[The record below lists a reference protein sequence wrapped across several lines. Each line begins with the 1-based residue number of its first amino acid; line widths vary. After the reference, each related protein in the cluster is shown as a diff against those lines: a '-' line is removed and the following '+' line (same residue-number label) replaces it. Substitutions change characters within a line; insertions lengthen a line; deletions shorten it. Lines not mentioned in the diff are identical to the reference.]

1 MSTRIIGPRPWLG
14 PGMGAGNGGV
24 DEDGNPVEPY
34 GGPTTGD
41 VADGIRD
48 VVGDI
53 QQRVRGKAKPDA
65 RAEPTAKA
73 REVDCSQ
80 MPDETACNECLLK
93 EGFIGPPRT
102 GRYVTRRNLINYE
115 YQLYIANLRSAP
127 LRFGFM
133 VADKADPARTFFS
146 VDTLFDYLHRKG
158 FSRTVQEWH
167 FNACEFD
174 GFWLKDCTV
183 VEAKGRYEHFLDEE
197 EQPKYRFVVPSVFQ
211 PWREQMIRQRAAIAI
226 AEPQGRLVWCFMQRR
241 AMAAAIEFARLDP
254 LICRYEPFRG
264 GGI

>member
-1 MSTRIIGPRPWLG
+1 V
-14 PGMGAGNGGV
+14 N
-24 DEDGNPVEPY
+24 PY

-41 VADGIRD
+41 VLDGIRD
-48 VVGDI
+48 AVGGI
-53 QQRVRGKAKPDA
+53 QQRVRDEAKPDA
-65 RAEPTAKA
+65 RAEPKTKG

-93 EGFIGPPRT
+93 EGFIGPPITPRF
-102 GRYVTRRNLINYE
+102 VTQDNLINYE

-133 VADKADPARTFFS
+133 VADKADPERTFFS

-183 VEAKGRYEHFLDEE
+183 VEAKGRYGHFLDEKGR
-197 EQPKYRFVVPSVFQ
+197 PKYNFVEDGVFVPF
-211 PWREQMIRQRAAIAI
+211 RDEMMRQRAAIAI
-226 AEPQGRLVWCFMQRR
+226 AGPQAKLLWCFMQART
-241 AMAAAIEFARLDP
+241 MQAAIALGRVDP
-254 LICRYEPFRG
+254 VICRYEPFSG
-264 GGI
+264 GGL

>member
-1 MSTRIIGPRPWLG
+1 MGTRIIGPRPWLG
-14 PGMGAGNGGV
+14 PGMGGDNGGV

-48 VVGDI
+48 VVGGI
-53 QQRVRGKAKPDA
+53 QRRVRGEAKPDA

-183 VEAKGRYEHFLDEE
+183 VEAKGRYDHFLNEAGL
-197 EQPKYRFVVPSVFQ
+197 PKYEFVEHGVFR
-211 PWREQMIRQRAAIAI
+211 PWGVQMNRQRGAIGVA
-226 AEPQGRLVWCFMQRR
+226 GRQAKLLWCFMQHRT
-241 AMAAAIEFARLDP
+241 MAAAIETEYVDP
-254 LICRYEPFRG
+254 MLCRHIPFRG
-264 GGI
+264 DI

>member
-1 MSTRIIGPRPWLG
+1 
-14 PGMGAGNGGV
+14 MGGGNGSV
-24 DEDGNPVEPY
+24 DEDGNPVDPY

-93 EGFIGPPRT
+93 EGVIGPPITPRF
-102 GRYVTRRNLINYE
+102 VTQDNLINYE

-133 VADKADPARTFFS
+133 VADKADPDRRLFS
-146 VDTLFDYLHRKG
+146 VDTLFDYLERDG

-183 VEAKGRYEHFLDEE
+183 VEAKGRYEQFLDEKGR
-197 EQPKYRFVVPSVFQ
+197 PKYNFVEDGVFVPF
-211 PWREQMIRQRAAIAI
+211 RDEMMRQRAAIAI
-226 AEPQGRLVWCFMQRR
+226 AGPQAKLLWCFMQART
-241 AMAAAIEFARLDP
+241 MQAAIALGRVDP
-254 LICRYEPFRG
+254 VICRYEPFSG
-264 GGI
+264 GGL